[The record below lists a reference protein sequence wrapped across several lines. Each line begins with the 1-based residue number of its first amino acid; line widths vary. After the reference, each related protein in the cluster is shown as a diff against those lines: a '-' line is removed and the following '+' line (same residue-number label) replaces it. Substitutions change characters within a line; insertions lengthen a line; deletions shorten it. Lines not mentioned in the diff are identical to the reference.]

1 MEKVIEI
8 NSRDFD
14 GDSGWVRAGVTV
26 DDVVDF
32 IEARVMLDGAD
43 VGTTEEGG
51 RWYLTTSGHQ
61 WDVYAIDLDAV
72 IDRGHYYGGIENPFD
87 EEGSARDALA
97 ARRAELLRLEG
108 M

>member
-1 MEKVIEI
+1 MDKVIEI

-14 GDSGWVRAGVTV
+14 GDSVWVRPDVGVTV

-32 IEARVMLDGAD
+32 IEARVLLDGAD

-72 IDRGHYYGGIENPFD
+72 IDRGHYYGGIEDPFN
-87 EEGSARDALA
+87 EEGSAQDALA
-97 ARRAELLRLEG
+97 ARRAKQA